1 MTRKIELLAPA
12 KNAQTG
18 IEAIKHGADAV
29 YIGADKFSARQA
41 AGNSV
46 EDISE
51 LVKFAHQYGAKV
63 YVALNTVLTDEQL
76 PEAEKLIWDL
86 YNIDVD
92 AIIVQDMGI
101 MELNLPEIELHASTQ
116 TDCRTPEKVNF
127 MVENGFSQVVLPRE
141 FTLDEIAAVRKTTD
155 VALEIFVHGALCV
168 SYSGQCY
175 ISEALCGRSA
185 NRGAC
190 AQYCRLPYKL
200 YDANGKLLVEDKHL
214 LSLKDL
220 NQSDYLEKIIDA
232 GATSLKIEG
241 RLKDVD
247 YVKNVTAYYRKR
259 LDGIFRK
266 RKDLQPASSG
276 YCEFSFEPNL
286 SKSFNRGFTNYFL
299 NGRGKDAIYNPD
311 TPKSTG
317 EYIGTV
323 KEIKKG
329 YFTVAGLKQIHN
341 GDGLC
346 YKAPD
351 GSFKGFRVNKA
362 EENRIFPLEMPHIKP
377 KTELY
382 RNFDNDF
389 EKELSKESAVR
400 KIYVDITLKETANGF
415 ELLISDIDGNN
426 VSYLIEQ
433 NKDIARNDQ
442 TENQKK
448 QLSKLGNTIFEAR
461 DIRIELN
468 QSYFIPSSVLADAR
482 REATDKLLSLRIE
495 KNRKNVRGKKS
506 SCETVK
512 YPEKHISYLGNV
524 TNEKAKQFYLDRG
537 VDSVDPGFEL
547 KKCDD
552 VVLMQTKHCIK
563 YSLGW
568 CPVHQKSTVRN
579 AEPLF
584 LEYKEE
590 RLKLSFDCA
599 KCQMKIH
606 KA

>member
-1 MTRKIELLAPA
+1 MIRKIELLAPA
-12 KNAQTG
+12 KSVEIG

-46 EDISE
+46 EDISR
-51 LVKFAHQYGAKV
+51 LVEFAHQFGAKV

-76 PEAEKLIWDL
+76 PEAQKLINDL
-86 YNIDVD
+86 YKIDVD

-101 MELNLPEIELHASTQ
+101 MKLDLPDMEFHASTQ
-116 TDCRTPEKVNF
+116 TDCRTPEKVQF
-127 MVENGFSQVVLPRE
+127 MAANGFSQVVLPRE
-141 FTLDEIAAVRKTTD
+141 FTLSEIAAARKASD
-155 VALEIFVHGALCV
+155 VALEVFVHGALCV

-185 NRGAC
+185 NRGSC

-200 YDANGKLLVEDKHL
+200 YDAEGTLLAEDKHL

-220 NQSDYLEKIIDA
+220 NQSEYLEKIIDA

-241 RLKDVD
+241 RLKDMD

-259 LDGIFRK
+259 LDDIFRR
-266 RKDLQPASSG
+266 RKDLEAASSG
-276 YCEFSFEPNL
+276 NCEFNFEPQL

-299 NGRGKDAIYNPD
+299 NGRGRESIHNPD
-311 TPKSTG
+311 TPKSLG

-329 YFTVAGLKQIHN
+329 YFTIAGLKQIHN

-346 YKAPD
+346 YKAID

-362 EENRIFPLEMPHIKP
+362 EENRIFPLEMPNLKP

-389 EKELSKESAVR
+389 EKELSKESSSR
-400 KIYVDITLKETANGF
+400 KISVSIVLSETKKGF
-415 ELLISDIDGNN
+415 VFSFTDIDNNN
-426 VSYLIEQ
+426 VKIEIESTKEKAKSSQ
-433 NKDIARNDQ
+433 KD
-442 TENQKK
+442 NQKK
-448 QLSKLGNTIFEAR
+448 QLSKLGNTIFKAI
-461 DIRIELN
+461 DVIVDLN
-468 QSYFIPSSVLADAR
+468 DDYFIPSSVIAEAR
-482 REATDKLLSLRIE
+482 RQAVEKLIALRIE
-495 KNRKNVRGKKS
+495 RNRKIVRRS
-506 SCETVK
+506 STSDKDVA
-512 YPEKHISYLGNV
+512 YPETHISYLGNV
-524 TNEKAKQFYLDRG
+524 INEKAKSFYLERG
-537 VDSVDPGFEL
+537 VESVDPGFEINPI
-547 KKCDD
+547 DD

-563 YSLGW
+563 YSMGW
-568 CPVHQKSTVRN
+568 CPVHQRSSVKIS
-579 AEPLF
+579 EPLF
-584 LEYKEE
+584 LEYKDQ
-590 RLKLSFDCA
+590 RLRLSFDCA